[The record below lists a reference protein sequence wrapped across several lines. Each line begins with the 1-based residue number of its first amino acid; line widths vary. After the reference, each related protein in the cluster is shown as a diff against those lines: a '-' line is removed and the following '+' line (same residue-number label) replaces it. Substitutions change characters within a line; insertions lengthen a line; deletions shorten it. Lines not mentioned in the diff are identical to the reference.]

1 MKKSAL
7 ILSILTLCAS
17 LGFAQGYTFKVLA
30 SKGVTQVDNGSG
42 WEVLKTGTKLNES
55 SKVKIA
61 QGSYVGLMHSSGKT
75 MELKTPGTYSVENL
89 SGKLNNSQSSFTSKY
104 ASFVMNKMTV
114 DENGQSYNTT
124 GSVSRG
130 SEDPLIYAPK
140 HLKLFKSVP
149 FKIAWEGEK
158 ETNNYIVSIVTLFNE
173 TLWKKEVT
181 GKSLDIDLS
190 NVKVVQGTNYLIRI
204 ALKSD
209 EAKHED
215 KPFILIDEN
224 REKAIT
230 SELTKVATEIDQNSP
245 LDQLTMASF
254 FEEQGLT
261 IYAMSSLT
269 KAVELAPEVEDF
281 NLLRVHYYL
290 VKKEEK

>member
-42 WEVLKTGTKLNES
+42 WEVLKTGTKLDEN
-55 SKVKIA
+55 SKVKVA

-75 MELKTPGTYSVENL
+75 MELKTAGTYSVENL

-130 SEDPLIYAPK
+130 SEELLVYAPK
-140 HLKLFKSVP
+140 HLKLFKTVP
-149 FKIAWEGEK
+149 FSIAWEGE
-158 ETNNYIVSIVTLFNE
+158 NNEYIVSVVTLFNE
-173 TLWKKEVT
+173 TLWSKEVV
-181 GKSLDIDLS
+181 GKSLEINLS
-190 NVKVVQGTNYLIRI
+190 NVKVVQGTNYLIRV
-204 ALKSD
+204 ALKED

-224 REKAIT
+224 REKAIA
-230 SELTKVATEIDQNSP
+230 SELTKVATEIDQKSP

-254 FEEQGLT
+254 YEEQGLT
-261 IYAMSSLT
+261 IYALSSLT
-269 KAVELAPEVEDF
+269 KAVELVPEVEDF
-281 NLLRVHYYL
+281 TLLRNHYFL